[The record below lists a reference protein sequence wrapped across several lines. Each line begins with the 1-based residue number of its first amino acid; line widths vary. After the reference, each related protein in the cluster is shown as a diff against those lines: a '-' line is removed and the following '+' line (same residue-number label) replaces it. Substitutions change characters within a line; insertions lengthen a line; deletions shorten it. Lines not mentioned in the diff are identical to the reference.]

1 MLPGRR
7 TGFTQEA
14 RIGGHK
20 VFLRTG
26 EYPDGTLGELFL
38 DLAKEGATLRGILG
52 CFAIAVSKGLQYGV
66 PLEEYVDTFTF
77 QTFEPRGIV
86 EGHPNI
92 KMANSI
98 VDYVFRTLG
107 VEYLQRDELAQVP
120 PDRSGDLPEP
130 PKGLAVD
137 AGLQLDLTE
146 AAMEDDIAAQVTA
159 AAFTDDR
166 SPNGSPPAFAAPT
179 PQAPAA
185 QVASHVEHATNP
197 APASAHTAQEVQ
209 TAAIQAVLADKM
221 GDAPLCDTCGHITV
235 RNGSCYRCLNCGDSK
250 GCS

>member
-1 MLPGRR
+1 
-7 TGFTQEA
+7 
-14 RIGGHK
+14 
-20 VFLRTG
+20 
-26 EYPDGTLGELFL
+26 
-38 DLAKEGATLRGILG
+38 
-52 CFAIAVSKGLQYGV
+52 V

-120 PDRSGDLPEP
+120 PDRTGDLPEP

-146 AAMEDDIAAQVTA
+146 AAMEEDIAAQVTA
-159 AAFTDDR
+159 AAFTDMS
-166 SPNGSPPAFAAPT
+166 SPIGTAPAESSARTTVSAVQTAAP
-179 PQAPAA
+179 
-185 QVASHVEHATNP
+185 VEHATNP
-197 APASAHTAQEVQ
+197 APAAAHTAQEVQ